1 MKTLMRLLAL
11 VISIAADFVRQF
23 FPDVT
28 IFLPEWCARL
38 RAFTL
43 V

>member
-1 MKTLMRLLAL
+1 MPACQSRVPRMKALMRLLAL

-28 IFLPEWCARL
+28 IFLPE
-38 RAFTL
+38 
-43 V
+43 